1 MRNNNSSE
9 FDELFK
15 EYISIIKRMQECLLK
30 ENEGENEVEDHNGNL
45 LTIKGN
51 ADVEKLK
58 EMHSIIL
65 EKGKAKT
72 REDSNSFIRGTMLK
86 QNKYTSENPYPPQK

>member
-15 EYISIIKRMQECLLK
+15 EYLSIIKRMQECLLK
-30 ENEGENEVEDHNGNL
+30 ENGNKNEVKDHNGNL
-45 LTIKGN
+45 LTIEGN

-58 EMHSIIL
+58 EIHSIIL
-65 EKGKAKT
+65 EKGKAKE
-72 REDSNSFIRGTMLK
+72 RENSNSFIRETMLK